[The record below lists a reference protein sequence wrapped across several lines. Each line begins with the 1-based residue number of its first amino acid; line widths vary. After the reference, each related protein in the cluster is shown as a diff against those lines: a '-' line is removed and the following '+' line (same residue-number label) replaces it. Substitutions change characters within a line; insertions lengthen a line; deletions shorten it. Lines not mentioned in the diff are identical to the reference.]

1 MVQEDG
7 QYLHAV
13 QRTLV
18 STEVHKGNTE
28 VNSQHALQTRV
39 MAKTRTIHSE
49 ERHGSVKTG
58 WQEKFCKEPKESLA
72 STCVEQTSSFY

>member
-18 STEVHKGNTE
+18 STEVHKGNKE
-28 VNSQHALQTRV
+28 VNML
-39 MAKTRTIHSE
+39 
-49 ERHGSVKTG
+49 
-58 WQEKFCKEPKESLA
+58 EKP
-72 STCVEQTSSFY
+72 